1 MYSAEKIREVLRVYR
16 ETGGELRETA
26 RRVGVSPSTVKTWYE
41 RYNEQGLSED
51 FSEEQELTHTLL
63 LKARAL
69 LDTIDLQSSKEKQE
83 VATAIEKLLNKY
95 LELQG
100 RQQKTLVIQQGLSDE
115 EFKEALNNYFEE
127 AAGEVIEEM
136 AGDE

>member
-69 LDTIDLQSSKEKQE
+69 LDTIDLQSPKEKQE

-100 RQQKTLVIQQGLSDE
+100 RQQKTLIVQQGLSDE
-115 EFKEALNNYFEE
+115 EFKEALESYFED
-127 AAGEVIEEM
+127 VSEEITDDL
-136 AGDE
+136 ARG